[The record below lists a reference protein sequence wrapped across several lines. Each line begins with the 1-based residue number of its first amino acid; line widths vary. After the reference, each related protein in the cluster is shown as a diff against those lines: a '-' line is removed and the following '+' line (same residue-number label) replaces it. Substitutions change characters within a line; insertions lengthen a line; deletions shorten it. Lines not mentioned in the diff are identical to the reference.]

1 MATPAATLAS
11 QLPAPQTVEV
21 MTIPQNV
28 LDAVTNSGLGCMT
41 MSELADM
48 LWNGDQRVK
57 DVLELAK
64 PVIPHAAIVD

>member
-1 MATPAATLAS
+1 MATSAATLAS